1 MKKSFENF
9 LVWTSLRY
17 CIGRKSYVI
26 SYADDYAQVY
36 NDFNDKERK
45 TFAVDIRRQIA
56 EQLRFLPF
64 SLKIERLS
72 EGDLYDQI
80 GTLLQFI
87 NIEQIKSFK
96 QLAKYCEVVYDEQTG
111 VYKSRTQEPKQTEYI
126 YSSDIDDLL
135 CWDLLANLFD
145 VDMHRMLT
153 LTDGSKVEA
162 FPYWTRD
169 LEQIGDGLYKNKD
182 FGWHVEWKPLKEFL
196 KGNKRL
202 TIPYSSIKNIE
213 EL

>member
-26 SYADDYAQVY
+26 SYADEYAQVY
-36 NDFNDKERK
+36 KDFSNKERK
-45 TFAVDIRRQIA
+45 TFAVDIRRQLG

-64 SLKIERLS
+64 SLKIERFS
-72 EGDLYDQI
+72 DDDLYNPI
-80 GTLLQFI
+80 EALFEFI
-87 NIEQIKSFK
+87 DIERINSFK
-96 QLAKYCEVVYDEQTG
+96 QLANYCEVIYDAHSC
-111 VYKSRTQEPKQTEYI
+111 VYKTRTQEPKPNDYI

-135 CWDLLANLFD
+135 CWDMLANLFD
-145 VDMHRMLT
+145 IDMHRMLT

-169 LEQIGDGLYKNKD
+169 LEQVVDGLYKNKD
-182 FGWHVEWKPLKEFL
+182 FGWHIEYKPFKEFL

-202 TIPYSSIKNIE
+202 TIPNSSIKNIE

>member
-1 MKKSFENF
+1 MKKQFENF

-26 SYADDYAQVY
+26 SYADDFAQVY

-45 TFAVDIRRQIA
+45 TFAVDIRRHIG

-64 SLKIERLS
+64 SLKIERFSDDDWYNPIEALF
-72 EGDLYDQI
+72 D
-80 GTLLQFI
+80 FI
-87 NIEQIKSFK
+87 DIERINSFK
-96 QLAKYCEVVYDEQTG
+96 QLANYCEVIYDAKDC
-111 VYKSRTQEPKQTEYI
+111 VYKTRTAEPKPTDYI

-135 CWDLLANLFD
+135 CWDMLANLFD
-145 VDMHRMLT
+145 VDMHRKLT
-153 LTDGSKVEA
+153 LADGSKVRA

-169 LEQIGDGLYKNKD
+169 LEQVIANLYKNKD
-182 FGWHVEWKPLKEFL
+182 FGWHIEYKSLKEFL
-196 KGNKRL
+196 IGNKRL
-202 TIPYSSIKNIE
+202 TIPNSSIKNIE